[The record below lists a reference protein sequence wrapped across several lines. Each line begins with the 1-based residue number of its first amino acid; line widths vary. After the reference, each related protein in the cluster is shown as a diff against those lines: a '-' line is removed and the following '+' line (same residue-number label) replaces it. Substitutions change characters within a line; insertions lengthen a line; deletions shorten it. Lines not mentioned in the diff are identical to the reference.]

1 MDPEKGRKNLK
12 KVSIKILVTLGMFSA
27 IAYVLMLLKFP
38 ILPAFP
44 FLKLDFSEI
53 PALIAVLVYGPGA
66 GIIVEFLKNVLDYL
80 MTGSETGVPVGHI
93 SNFIAGL
100 IYILPVYYIYQKLQS
115 KKGMMMALLFGTVFM
130 SLVMCVLNY
139 FIFIPAYTWFLGMPE
154 MSASALREMI
164 VLGVLPFNLIKG
176 ILTSVLFMVL
186 FAKLHSWLGKLS
198 PVKNAA

>member
-1 MDPEKGRKNLK
+1 MK
-12 KVSIKILVTLGMFSA
+12 KFSIKVLVSLGMFSA

-38 ILPAFP
+38 ILPAFS

-66 GIIVEFLKNVLDYL
+66 GIIVEFLKNVLDYF

-100 IYILPVYYIYQKLQS
+100 LYILPVYYIYQKLQS
-115 KKGMMMALLFGTVFM
+115 RKGMITALLAGTVFM
-130 SLVMCVLNY
+130 SLVMSVLNY

-154 MSASALREMI
+154 MSASTLREMI

-176 ILTSVLFMVL
+176 VLTSALFMIL
-186 FAKLHSWLGKLS
+186 FAKLRSWLAKLA
-198 PVKNAA
+198 PAKIAA

>member
-1 MDPEKGRKNLK
+1 MK
-12 KVSIKILVTLGMFSA
+12 KFSIKVLVSLGMFSA

-38 ILPAFP
+38 ILPAFS

-66 GIIVEFLKNVLDYL
+66 GIIVEFLKNMLDYF

-100 IYILPVYYIYQKLQS
+100 LYILPVYYIYQKLQS
-115 KKGMMMALLFGTVFM
+115 RKGMITALLAGTVFM
-130 SLVMCVLNY
+130 SLVMSVLNY

-154 MSASALREMI
+154 MSASTLREMI

-176 ILTSVLFMVL
+176 VLTSALFMIL
-186 FAKLHSWLGKLS
+186 FAKLRSWLAKLA

>member
-1 MDPEKGRKNLK
+1 MK
-12 KVSIKILVTLGMFSA
+12 KFSIKVLVSLGMFSA

-38 ILPAFP
+38 ILPAFS

-66 GIIVEFLKNVLDYL
+66 GIIVEFLKNMLDYF

-100 IYILPVYYIYQKLQS
+100 LYILPVYYIYQKLQS
-115 KKGMMMALLFGTVFM
+115 RKGMITALLAGTVFM
-130 SLVMCVLNY
+130 SLVMSVLNY

-154 MSASALREMI
+154 MSASTLREMI

-176 ILTSVLFMVL
+176 VLTSALFMIL
-186 FAKLHSWLGKLS
+186 FAKLRLWLAKLA
-198 PVKNAA
+198 PAKIAA

>member
-1 MDPEKGRKNLK
+1 MK
-12 KVSIKILVTLGMFSA
+12 KFSIKVLVSLGMFSA

-38 ILPAFP
+38 ILPAFS

-66 GIIVEFLKNVLDYL
+66 GIIVEFLKNVLDYF

-93 SNFIAGL
+93 SNFIAGFL
-100 IYILPVYYIYQKLQS
+100 YILPVYYIYQKLQS
-115 KKGMMMALLFGTVFM
+115 RKGMITALLAGTVFM
-130 SLVMCVLNY
+130 SLVMSLLNY

-154 MSASALREMI
+154 MSASTLREMI

-176 ILTSVLFMVL
+176 VLTSALFMIL
-186 FAKLHSWLGKLS
+186 FAKLRSWLAKLA
-198 PVKNAA
+198 PAKIAA

>member
-1 MDPEKGRKNLK
+1 MK
-12 KVSIKILVTLGMFSA
+12 KFSIKVLVSLGMFSA

-38 ILPAFP
+38 ILPAFS

-66 GIIVEFLKNVLDYL
+66 GIIVEFLKNMLDYF

-100 IYILPVYYIYQKLQS
+100 LYILPVYYIYQKLQS
-115 KKGMMMALLFGTVFM
+115 RKGMITALLAGTVFM
-130 SLVMCVLNY
+130 SLVMSVLNY

-154 MSASALREMI
+154 MSASTLREMI

-176 ILTSVLFMVL
+176 VLTSALFMIL
-186 FAKLHSWLGKLS
+186 FAKLRSWLAKLA
-198 PVKNAA
+198 PAKIAA